1 MQPDRPGAPAP
12 SSCRQCGQNT
22 QTVWSSDGDAVLGL
36 VTTREPP
43 AAAVRCKS
51 IRVLV
56 RAHPTEPRGRGL
68 RSLVRRVVPVSSLL
82 RMTPTQPPGRL
93 MRTWISRLTV
103 TLRGVML
110 VRSRTYEI
118 TFTGRAGPV
127 TRAEF
132 DDCTVIVGPD
142 TTTLRA

>member
-1 MQPDRPGAPAP
+1 
-12 SSCRQCGQNT
+12 
-22 QTVWSSDGDAVLGL
+22 
-36 VTTREPP
+36 
-43 AAAVRCKS
+43 
-51 IRVLV
+51 
-56 RAHPTEPRGRGL
+56 
-68 RSLVRRVVPVSSLL
+68 VSSLL

-118 TFTGRAGPV
+118 TFTGQAGPV

-142 TTTLRA
+142 TTTLRAQLPDQGALWGLVQRIIGLGLEVVELHLVRS